1 MLLQLLTKPL
11 NRWVIG
17 LIVVGTSATTAT
29 LFYGMSLFGRAG
41 ESTHSSQPVKIPIA
55 RKVTALGRLEPQAEV
70 IRLST
75 PLTLDRDRVA
85 ELLMKQGDRVQTG
98 QVIAILD
105 SRDRLQSALREAQEQ
120 VRVAQSQ
127 LAQVKAGAKA
137 GEIQAQKAIITKLQA
152 ELQGEIVTLE
162 ATIARWKSEVSNA
175 SAEYNRFQSL
185 YKERVI
191 SVSDLDRKRLVL
203 ETTQAQ
209 LKEASAQRNRTV
221 QTLQAQISEA
231 RATLNRITEVRPV
244 DVQAAQAEI
253 EKAIAMMERAK
264 TELNQAYIRAPIAG
278 QILKIHTRPG
288 EKLTD
293 AGVADL
299 GQTNDMA
306 VIAEVYQTDITKVR
320 VGQLATITSQAFPGE
335 VKGTVYEVGLE
346 VRQQNVFSTQ
356 PGENLDRR
364 VIEVK
369 IYLSPEES
377 KRVASLTNLQ
387 VQVAIKV

>member
-1 MLLQLLTKPL
+1 
-11 NRWVIG
+11 
-17 LIVVGTSATTAT
+17 
-29 LFYGMSLFGRAG
+29 
-41 ESTHSSQPVKIPIA
+41 
-55 RKVTALGRLEPQAEV
+55 
-70 IRLST
+70 
-75 PLTLDRDRVA
+75 VA